1 MGVIEE
7 RGAGSEERGMMGVI
21 GERGAGSGERGMMEV
36 IILYAEEVGTEFVD
50 VFLMIHF
57 EHQLD
62 GGSVDVLILL

>member
-1 MGVIEE
+1 
-7 RGAGSEERGMMGVI
+7 MMGVI